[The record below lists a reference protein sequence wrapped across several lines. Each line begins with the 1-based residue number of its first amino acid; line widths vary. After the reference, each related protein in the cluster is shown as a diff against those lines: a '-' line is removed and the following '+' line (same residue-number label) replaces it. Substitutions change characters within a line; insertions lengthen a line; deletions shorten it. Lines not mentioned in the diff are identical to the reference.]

1 VFCTVSSLLAMV
13 KPRFVG
19 TPPTPTYIF
28 EVPLWIGEENG
39 SHRKFLSALQIFDCC
54 TGRFGEAGI
63 VGCGENALSGPRT
76 PRLTLVSRYRRM
88 RGMPSVSEKRVE
100 AAANCV
106 SLNRNV
112 WSGSTLEMA
121 LLAEFAL
128 QEQAAARLGRLIRPQ
143 ISRLPAALRK
153 PDSLPCVWF
162 ASAVLA
168 LCVVG
173 QLDYKKT
180 EEFYRRCAG
189 LLARHHSLLF
199 SADFSSDYTTT

>member
-1 VFCTVSSLLAMV
+1 MV

-128 QEQAAARLGRLIRPQ
+128 QEQAAARLGRQIRPQ
-143 ISRLPAALRK
+143 ISRLFALREK
-153 PDSLPCVWF
+153 TRQSSLCLVRERGSGALRCWTTRLQENRG
-162 ASAVLA
+162 VLSA
-168 LCVVG
+168 LCCFVGAASFPVV
-173 QLDYKKT
+173 
-180 EEFYRRCAG
+180 FCRF
-189 LLARHHSLLF
+189 LL
-199 SADFSSDYTTT
+199 